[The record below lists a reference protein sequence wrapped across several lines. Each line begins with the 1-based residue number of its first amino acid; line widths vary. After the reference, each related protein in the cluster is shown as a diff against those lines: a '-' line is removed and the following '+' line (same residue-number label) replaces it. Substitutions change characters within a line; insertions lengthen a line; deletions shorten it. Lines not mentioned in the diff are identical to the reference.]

1 MAIDFLKAVTGACL
15 SLLLIYLSSCSLA
28 TKREIKKVGEAHLS
42 EDWLGSSGRFY
53 GSLSDTSMAF
63 FNLTNGISI
72 QLTKGS
78 SFQSSGEIKL
88 PNDLKGRIF
97 SFYISNNDS
106 ILEHEVY
113 LEYNRLKWIN
123 KKGEVL
129 QSYAI
134 NTLLEEEVDTYT
146 RSATPL
152 IVHNNTATVFFGRN
166 QDPDYYQKNS
176 KLPLAIRINLI
187 SHQNDC
193 MFAQYPSAYQNK
205 DYHFNT
211 SHNRPF
217 VVQLTGD
224 TSIWG
229 FHATPEIQMY
239 KGCKLIKSK
248 DLPSAYID
256 KVPGFP
262 LEHYGKMAEELS
274 FGHSSPAYSRMHYNP
289 WQRLVY
295 RINLPAQKYKN
306 DDGSFNLHEN
316 RKFSIQVF
324 DTELNLI
331 SEKLIE
337 DPMDFESAFAGP
349 LGLYIRQKQDESNT
363 YFIYS
368 LLN

>member
-1 MAIDFLKAVTGACL
+1 MAIDFFKTVTGACL
-15 SLLLIYLSSCSLA
+15 SLLLVYLSSCSSP
-28 TKREIKKVGEAHLS
+28 TRREINMVGEAYLPR
-42 EDWLGSSGRFY
+42 EWQANSGHVY
-53 GSLSDTSMAF
+53 GSLLDTTMAF
-63 FNLTNGISI
+63 FNRTKGIRI

-78 SFQSSGEIKL
+78 SFKAAGDIEL
-88 PNDLKGRIF
+88 PNDLNGRIF

-106 ILEHEVY
+106 VLVHEVY
-113 LEYNRLKWIN
+113 QEYNRLNWIN

-129 QSYAI
+129 RSYAI
-134 NTLLEEEVDTYT
+134 NPLLEQEVDTYT

-152 IVHNNTATVFFGRN
+152 IVHNNIATVFFGRN

-187 SHQNDC
+187 SYQNEC
-193 MFAQYPSAYQNK
+193 MFAQYPSVYQNE

-262 LEHYGKMAEELS
+262 LEHYGKMAAELS

-331 SEKLIE
+331 TEKLIE
-337 DPMDFESAFAGP
+337 DPMDFQSAFAGP